1 MASKDSIWAAA
12 HDASHDHDVLKSL
25 EHSPG
30 VWVVTLNDPSTH
42 NTLTPTMMGAIAREL
57 DRLNSL
63 EPEKVK
69 QNHILLLESALKVV
83 RRSKS

>member
-12 HDASHDHDVLKSL
+12 HDPSHDHEVLKSL

-30 VWVVTLNDPSTH
+30 VWVVTLNDPGTH
-42 NTLTPTMMGAIAREL
+42 NTLTPTMMGAITREL

-63 EPEKVK
+63 EPEEVK
-69 QNHILLLESALKVV
+69 HDVHCTV
-83 RRSKS
+83 

>member
-1 MASKDSIWAAA
+1 MASEGSIWAAA
-12 HDASHDHDVLKSL
+12 QDSSRDNEVLKSL

-30 VWVVTLNDPSTH
+30 VWAVTLNDPETH

-63 EPEKVK
+63 DPEEVK
-69 QNHILLLESALKVV
+69 HDAHRTV
-83 RRSKS
+83 